1 MFPLVCSRVGEHK
14 AATKSDTSKLK
25 FFCFYYTKQFERQLV
40 SCAPDI
46 FHWITPQYSIVL
58 YFCCSSNI
66 ASIHGCQE
74 SSFFLNKVPVCLTK
88 RLNYSNSNSKLL
100 KWDEQTEN
108 FLSCYITHADKG
120 VISGTCFFFSFSAK
134 KLSYS
139 LHPISFVLQFS
150 GFHSCSTAPS

>member
-14 AATKSDTSKLK
+14 AATKSDTSKLT
-25 FFCFYYTKQFERQLV
+25 FFCFYYTKQFERELV

-46 FHWITPQYSIVL
+46 FHWITHQIHSTRYSIVL

-88 RLNYSNSNSKLL
+88 RLNYSNSKLL

-134 KLSYS
+134 KLKLSYS
-139 LHPISFVLQFS
+139 LHPINFCITVLRLPFM
-150 GFHSCSTAPS
+150 